1 MAESVHA
8 VAYRSS
14 LPIADPESLFDIE
27 VPAPVPR
34 ARDLLVRVQAVSVN
48 PVDVKRRLGS
58 DPAGQVRI
66 LGWDAAGV
74 VEAVGSEV
82 SMFAVGDEVYYAGA
96 IDRPGT
102 NAQLHVVDE
111 RIVGVKPSELSFSE
125 AAALPL
131 TTLVAWESLFD
142 RFRLTTES
150 MGTLLV
156 LGAAGGAGS
165 MVVQLAR
172 ALTGVEV
179 VGTAS
184 SPASQKWVL
193 GLGAHDVIDH
203 HDLAAQV
210 KATVPNGVDY
220 LFSTHSAGNVD
231 AFAEILVPGGE
242 ITAIDDPEDLDLMP
256 LKVKSITWHWE
267 LMFTRSLF
275 QTSDMVVQH
284 DVLDTVAELVD
295 AGTVRTT
302 TTNELKPFNAA
313 TMRHAHRLIESGHTV
328 GKVVVAGF

>member
-1 MAESVHA
+1 MAQSVHA

-14 LPIADPESLFDIE
+14 LPIVDPESLFDVE
-27 VPAPVPR
+27 VPVPVPL

-58 DPAGQVRI
+58 DPAGQVRM

-111 RIVGVKPSELSFSE
+111 RIVGAKPSELSFSE

-150 MGTLLV
+150 TGTLLV

-172 ALTGVEV
+172 ALSGVEV

-184 SPASQKWVL
+184 TPASQKWVL

-210 KATVPNGVDY
+210 KAVVPNGVDY

-231 AFAEILVPGGE
+231 AFAEVLVPGGE
-242 ITAIDDPEDLDLMP
+242 ITAIDDPENLDLMP
-256 LKVKSITWHWE
+256 LKAKSISWHWE

-275 QTSDMVVQH
+275 QTSDMAVQH

-302 TTNELKPFNAA
+302 MTNELKPFNAA